1 MLYRDPTQNVNVP
14 VISGHAAARSSW
26 TKSQKAA
33 LAAQIVLGEATLD
46 DLTRRQ
52 ICAVF
57 GVSLRYLAQAIT
69 LSSATREAVSR
80 GQVPL
85 SDVPTVVTNKVLRK
99 TICDAGVARTWGVL
113 EPLI

>member
-1 MLYRDPTQNVNVP
+1 MLFRHISQNVNALCGRT
-14 VISGHAAARSSW
+14 IARADL

-52 ICAVF
+52 LCKVF
-57 GVSLRYLAQAIT
+57 GVSLNYLNKAIA
-69 LSSATREAVSR
+69 LSTATREAVSC
-80 GQVPL
+80 GEVPL
-85 SDVPTVVTNKVLRK
+85 SDIPTALTTKTLRK
-99 TICDAGVARTWGVL
+99 IVRNAGVTAVWTEL

>member
-1 MLYRDPTQNVNVP
+1 MLYRSPTTSVNI
-14 VISGHAAARSSW
+14 ISGYTIARSDW

-57 GVSLRYLAQAIT
+57 GVSLNYLNKAIA

-85 SDVPTVVTNKVLRK
+85 SDIPTALTAKTLRK
-99 TICDAGVARTWGVL
+99 IVRNAGVAAVWTEL